1 MSSLPSLVI
10 SNSANGVSMVAAH
23 DKEKALKSQVKDF
36 LLQSKQVESVKW
48 ALGMLSNRKK
58 HESFDTSI

>member
-1 MSSLPSLVI
+1 
-10 SNSANGVSMVAAH
+10 MVAAP

-58 HESFDTSI
+58 HESFDTSIQQRANLSDKTTTV